1 LFDVIEGVVYVP
13 EVVFEPVQASD
24 AVQLVVFVDDHV
36 SFDVPPDAT
45 DVGDADNVSVGAVL
59 VDPVTVT
66 EAVRV
71 TEPPLPVHVS
81 VKLEFVVSA
90 FVVKVPESAVGPDHA
105 PDAAQLVVCVED
117 QLSFEVPPDAT
128 DVGEAENVSVG
139 AVLVDPVTV
148 TETVRVTEPPVP
160 VHSSVKLEVA
170 VSGFV
175 VKVPERAVRPDHAP
189 EAAQLS
195 AYADFQV
202 SCDVEPDVIEVGD
215 ADNVSAGTAAEA
227 EIGAINNRAPERTID
242 ETSRRRN
249 PPGFVILYA
258 HHATNAEH
266 PAVSM
271 LVCKPALADEWS
283 DYPAIT
289 DEGVAGPF
297 VCASPQSCFYN
308 ISTEGR

>member
-13 EVVFEPVQASD
+13 EVVFEPVQAFD

-81 VKLEFVVSA
+81 VKLEFAVSA
-90 FVVKVPESAVGPDHA
+90 
-105 PDAAQLVVCVED
+105 
-117 QLSFEVPPDAT
+117 
-128 DVGEAENVSVG
+128 
-139 AVLVDPVTV
+139 
-148 TETVRVTEPPVP
+148 
-160 VHSSVKLEVA
+160 
-170 VSGFV
+170 FV

-202 SCDVEPDVIEVGD
+202 SCDVEPDVMEVGD
-215 ADNVSAGTAAEA
+215 ADNVSTGTAAEA

-242 ETSRRRN
+242 ETWRRRN
-249 PPGFVILYA
+249 PPGLVILYA

-271 LVCKPALADEWS
+271 LVCKPVLADELS
-283 DYPAIT
+283 DYPAII

-297 VCASPQSCFYN
+297 VCASPQSCFYS
-308 ISTEGR
+308 ISAEGR

>member
-1 LFDVIEGVVYVP
+1 VYVP
-13 EVVFEPVQASD
+13 EVVFEPVQAFD

-81 VKLEFVVSA
+81 VKLELVVSA
-90 FVVKVPESAVGPDHA
+90 
-105 PDAAQLVVCVED
+105 
-117 QLSFEVPPDAT
+117 
-128 DVGEAENVSVG
+128 
-139 AVLVDPVTV
+139 
-148 TETVRVTEPPVP
+148 
-160 VHSSVKLEVA
+160 
-170 VSGFV
+170 FV

-202 SCDVEPDVIEVGD
+202 SCDVEPDVMEVGD
-215 ADNVSAGTAAEA
+215 ADNVSTGTAAEA
-227 EIGAINNRAPERTID
+227 EIGAINNRAPESTID

-258 HHATNAEH
+258 HATNGEH

-271 LVCKPALADEWS
+271 LVCKPALADESS

-297 VCASPQSCFYN
+297 VCASPRSCSYN
-308 ISTEGR
+308 ISAEGRRTFYRGVMRLVTSVTEALGAGIAWGVVHHL